1 MRGAAHLKLVKP
13 LRRLDQG
20 DVLIV
25 MRLDRLARSTGLLNL
40 LDVVA
45 AQTRAGFRSAQG
57 HMGGHDEGVVGI
69 INSPDD
75 REGGSQE

>member
-1 MRGAAHLKLVKP
+1 MRGAAHPKLVKP

-45 AQTRAGFRSAQG
+45 AQARAGVCALKDTWADTMKEWS
-57 HMGGHDEGVVGI
+57 
-69 INSPDD
+69 
-75 REGGSQE
+75 GS